1 MVGKPNNLV
10 WSGDSFNAFEFTRPD
25 KNHGWGCS
33 LKPDISPGGAL
44 SAATDIARYALALL
58 QMKRSGQLC
67 DEPDEWFHK
76 ADIALFNVTTDP
88 EIQAALV
95 RARVECARIE
105 SEPEIVN
112 LWGTTAGNWHDW
124 IWKTVSRFNNTA
136 KKRQVQFPV
145 NSLQDILPRLLSEA
159 AHAQNLLQPEAAP
172 AGLPGV
178 RNRTHQRAVFA
189 NEQRSSLPQPTWKEI
204 TARWNAENPNDL
216 AEGDHMKDAY
226 RRAFK
231 KTGKGPK

>member
-1 MVGKPNNLV
+1 M
-10 WSGDSFNAFEFTRPD
+10 
-25 KNHGWGCS
+25 
-33 LKPDISPGGAL
+33 
-44 SAATDIARYALALL
+44 
-58 QMKRSGQLC
+58 
-67 DEPDEWFHK
+67 
-76 ADIALFNVTTDP
+76 TTDP

-124 IWKTVSRFNNTA
+124 IWKTVSRFNNIA

-189 NEQRSSLPQPTWKEI
+189 NQQRALTPQPSWKEV
-204 TARWNAENPNDL
+204 ASLWNKANPNDL
-216 AEGDHMKDAY
+216 ATSDQMRDAH

-231 KTGKGPK
+231 KTGKGTK